1 MTKNEKRKMKLTK
14 QISGQLIFELN
25 SSLRQKLGT
34 YKSSYR
40 IYETMTLMNSIK
52 FVITYDKF
60 VNNPTYF

>member
-52 FVITYDKF
+52 FVKTYDEF